1 MLKRILT
8 TWKTRPRPFKGP
20 SRRLPMSLLVLYLL
34 PSVNISNRQQ
44 AMHHSHEKLQQPKDY
59 IKSLVRHR
67 PTVELRYVYA
77 TIIIPSFS
85 HELRGSASEIM
96 GWRCL
101 AVTFYSSLFP
111 NRPVNSLLY
120 HDRLLSY
127 PESLVPVCL
136 GPMFVDHHVCTERR
150 IVQVSS

>member
-44 AMHHSHEKLQQPKDY
+44 AMHRSHEKLQQPKDY

-85 HELRGSASEIM
+85 HGSVSPARKNHST
-96 GWRCL
+96 L
-101 AVTFYSSLFP
+101 ADYTLCVK
-111 NRPVNSLLY
+111 
-120 HDRLLSY
+120 
-127 PESLVPVCL
+127 
-136 GPMFVDHHVCTERR
+136 CTR
-150 IVQVSS
+150 I